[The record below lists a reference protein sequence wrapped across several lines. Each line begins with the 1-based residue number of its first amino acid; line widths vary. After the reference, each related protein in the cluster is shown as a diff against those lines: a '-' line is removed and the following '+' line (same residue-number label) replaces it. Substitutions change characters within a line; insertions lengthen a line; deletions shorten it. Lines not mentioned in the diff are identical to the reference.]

1 VKTIVIVM
9 VTVLF
14 FLLWQKLLPI
24 VSPLVCIAYLLY
36 GFIRPFI
43 SRRMQR
49 EIEVDDEGDDDASS
63 VV

>member
-1 VKTIVIVM
+1 VKTLVIVM